1 MFTLKKILIPVDGSA
16 GSDKA
21 VRFALSLTEEIE
33 KEIIILN
40 VQPNYSTPNVKR
52 FISQEQINA
61 LQKELSDQVF
71 AHTLEITNS
80 LNIPVRTQLR
90 IGDPGKEI
98 IAEAEKSAVDFIV
111 MGYRGLGFAKR
122 TILGSVATHVL
133 HETKVP
139 VMIVP

>member
-71 AHTLEITNS
+71 AHTLRLPTVLTFRCAPS
-80 LNIPVRTQLR
+80 LESGIR
-90 IGDPGKEI
+90 
-98 IAEAEKSAVDFIV
+98 
-111 MGYRGLGFAKR
+111 AKKLLPKR
-122 TILGSVATHVL
+122 KKAL
-133 HETKVP
+133 
-139 VMIVP
+139 